1 MIDGRPDRIGGPK
14 RGIRG
19 VIWSLVLMGLLLS
32 AGPTFAQDA
41 LPEGF
46 FGNWQGATLTASG
59 GSEALAFSPDDLNV
73 QIEPDG
79 EGFEMHWMSLTR
91 GDSGQL
97 VRQPVEA
104 RFTATDRPGVFAF
117 NPKNSSLLLGLF
129 GDPATNNPLQGEP
142 LLWARVEDETLS
154 VYGLVIGSDG
164 SFDLYQHVR
173 TLTDD
178 GMAAV
183 HSHRTEH
190 EPAVVIEGRLERD
203 GG

>member
-1 MIDGRPDRIGGPK
+1 
-14 RGIRG
+14 
-19 VIWSLVLMGLLLS
+19 VIWSLVLTALLLG
-32 AGPTFAQDA
+32 AGPAFAQDA

-46 FGNWQGATLTASG
+46 FGNWQGVTLSASE
-59 GSEALAFSPDDLNV
+59 GSEELTISPDDLDV
-73 QIEPDG
+73 QIEPDS
-79 EGFEMHWMSLTR
+79 EGFAMRWMSLTH
-91 GDSGQL
+91 GETAGSL
-97 VRQPVEA
+97 VREPVEA
-104 RFTATDRPGVFAF
+104 RFAPTERPGVFAF
-117 NPKNSSLLLGLF
+117 NPEASSMLLRLF

-142 LLWARVEDETLS
+142 LLWARVEDQTLS

-178 GMAAV
+178 GMRAM
-183 HSHRTEH
+183 HTHRTEQ

>member
-1 MIDGRPDRIGGPK
+1 
-14 RGIRG
+14 
-19 VIWSLVLMGLLLS
+19 LVLIGLLLG

-46 FGNWQGATLTASG
+46 FGNWQGVTLTASD
-59 GSEALAFSPDDLNV
+59 GSEDLAFSPDDLDV
-73 QIEPDG
+73 LITPASD
-79 EGFEMHWMSLTR
+79 GFEMHWMTLTH
-91 GDSGQL
+91 GDSAGEL
-97 VRQPVEA
+97 VREPVEA
-104 RFTATDRPGVFAF
+104 RFAPTDRPGVFTF
-117 NPKNSSLLLGLF
+117 EPENSSMLLGLF
-129 GDPATNNPLQGEP
+129 GDPATNNPLKGEP

-154 VYGLVIGSDG
+154 VYGLVVGSDG

-178 GMAAV
+178 GMTAV
-183 HSHRTEH
+183 HSHRTEQ